1 MSKMK
6 KLQIPEVFHPFLAL
20 MISFAIAHKSIET
33 VLIAPAMAQSSTEAS
48 PQVNTAPDQTVE
60 TQDLAWWLLL
70 PLSGGLLWWVTRS
83 RSTSRITI
91 AEPDVPIAPVV
102 PVAAPAREQLPELK
116 DMLREDSTSVV
127 SETIIPLLEERLVVD
142 FHRRKI
148 GEVVVRKE
156 IDIYIVEVPVRRER
170 LIVEQVS
177 PKYEQLAVV
186 DLGST
191 YVGAIKPSEGQLP
204 QSLKASF
211 ASTKAAIAFLESIAG
226 QPGLSPTA
234 PISLM
239 LADESL
245 QAAYQTWLA
254 QHETNGAKQ

>member
-1 MSKMK
+1 
-6 KLQIPEVFHPFLAL
+6 
-20 MISFAIAHKSIET
+20 
-33 VLIAPAMAQSSTEAS
+33 
-48 PQVNTAPDQTVE
+48 
-60 TQDLAWWLLL
+60 
-70 PLSGGLLWWVTRS
+70 LWWVTRS
-83 RSTSRITI
+83 TSKITT

-102 PVAAPAREQLPELK
+102 PVAAPASEQLPEANPPSSVHQLELK
-116 DMLREDSTSVV
+116 DMPREDSTSVV

-191 YVGAIKPSEGQLP
+191 HVGAIKPSEGQLP
-204 QSLKASF
+204 QSLRASF
-211 ASTKAAIAFLESIAG
+211 ASTKAAITFLESIAG
-226 QPGLSPTA
+226 QPGLSPTT

-245 QAAYQTWLA
+245 QTAYQTWLA
-254 QHETNGAKQ
+254 QHETNAAKQ